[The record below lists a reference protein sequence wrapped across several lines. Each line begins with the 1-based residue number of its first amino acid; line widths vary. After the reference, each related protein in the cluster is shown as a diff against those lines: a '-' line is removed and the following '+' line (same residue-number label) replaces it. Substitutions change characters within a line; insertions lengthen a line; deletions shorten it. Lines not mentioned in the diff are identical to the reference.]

1 VGFIFNCTGNFILSK
16 IVILA
21 ALDAFFLIIML
32 YFVIIGIGDYI
43 FILGD
48 YLYRSSK
55 SFKPDLY
62 SFYLGLKPYLI
73 FFAFIY
79 WIASLLINIELFD
92 PFVSIVGDFL
102 QKPRY
107 ASNFIFT
114 FSNVAGFILYI
125 GGSFLISN
133 LLKPLFTT
141 NNQQAS
147 QEHSNWAN
155 YIFLIRFVIIST
167 GFLLALS
174 SAGIPLSTITVVLGA
189 VGVGLGFGLQN
200 IFNNLFSGL
209 LIAFERP
216 FKVGDVLSIPEGLGK
231 VKEIGLRSSII
242 FTNNGSEIVVPNGD
256 LISNSFTNWTLSNSN
271 TKLTIQVPV
280 SRDTEIGAM
289 KNILHESIN
298 GIEAVML
305 DIKPEIN
312 ITSITANSLIFE
324 LECWI
329 SDILLLEETKAAI
342 YENLV
347 QLMLKNNIKSP
358 TKISTDSL
366 RDS

>member
-1 VGFIFNCTGNFILSK
+1 
-16 IVILA
+16 
-21 ALDAFFLIIML
+21 M
-32 YFVIIGIGDYI
+32 GI
-43 FILGD
+43 
-48 YLYRSSK
+48 
-55 SFKPDLY
+55 
-62 SFYLGLKPYLI
+62 
-73 FFAFIY
+73 
-79 WIASLLINIELFD
+79 
-92 PFVSIVGDFL
+92 
-102 QKPRY
+102 
-107 ASNFIFT
+107 
-114 FSNVAGFILYI
+114 
-125 GGSFLISN
+125 
-133 LLKPLFTT
+133 
-141 NNQQAS
+141 
-147 QEHSNWAN
+147 
-155 YIFLIRFVIIST
+155 
-167 GFLLALS
+167 
-174 SAGIPLSTITVVLGA
+174 
-189 VGVGLGFGLQN
+189 GFGLQN

-280 SRDTEIGAM
+280 SRDTEIDVM

-298 GIEAVML
+298 EIKGVML

-312 ITSITANSLIFE
+312 ITSITSNSLIFE

-329 SDILLLEETKAAI
+329 SDILLLEETKSAI

-358 TKISTDSL
+358 AKISTDSL